1 MFSGHAAIPLS
12 GPPAQGETVHT
23 SSGVRHDFAML
34 MVRKLTVALGI
45 KGSPFGSLICNIHWK
60 AILSLECV
68 VFLVLQSVLLLRA
81 TDTVYAQT
89 L

>member
-23 SSGVRHDFAML
+23 SSGARHDFAKL
-34 MVRKLTVALGI
+34 MVRKLNAALEI
-45 KGSPFGSLICNIHWK
+45 EGSPFGSLICNIHRK

-68 VFLVLQSVLLLRA
+68 AFLVLQSVLLLRA
-81 TDTVYAQT
+81 IGTVYAKT